1 VDKPNASLSA
11 ERRGSLVYPELDS
24 FFFQNNFNKNNKK
37 LSNYELDS
45 KYKDFEKV
53 FEYPYKTREKF
64 FNKLIENPAVMW
76 PLGNEWTF
84 KNNRR

>member
-1 VDKPNASLSA
+1 MDKPNASLSA

-24 FFFQNNFNKNNKK
+24 FFFQNNLNKSAKK
-37 LSNYELDS
+37 VSSQNEA
-45 KYKDFEKV
+45 KYKEFQKV
-53 FEYPYKTREKF
+53 FEYPYKTRERF

-76 PLGNEWTF
+76 PLGNDWSF